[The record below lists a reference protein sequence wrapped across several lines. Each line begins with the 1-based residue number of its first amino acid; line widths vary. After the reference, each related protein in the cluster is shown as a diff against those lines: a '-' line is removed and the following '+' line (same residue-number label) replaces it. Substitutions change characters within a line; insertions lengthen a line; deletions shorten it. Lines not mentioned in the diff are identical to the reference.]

1 MSLKNFVTSMSHIL
15 VTLVLLLTFT
25 FLDIFVLL
33 GPASASNQEEMLGS
47 SEEPLP
53 KGFVLDSGA
62 VLIR

>member
-1 MSLKNFVTSMSHIL
+1 MIGGPPDCAAGSNF
-15 VTLVLLLTFT
+15 TLS